1 MFFLQKKEVLVT
13 FSLNDFNCVKDT
25 LAANHIPYDWKTVP
39 DCGRRGRRT
48 LGTAFMDES
57 VLRQYYLY
65 VAKKDYERAQYL
77 VQTVFTG
84 GKQQ

>member
-1 MFFLQKKEVLVT
+1 MFFWQKKEVLVT
-13 FSLNDFNCVKDT
+13 FSMNDFNRVKDI
-25 LAANHIPYDWKTVP
+25 LAANQIPYDWKTVP

-65 VAKKDYERAQYL
+65 VEKKEYERAEYL
-77 VQTVFTG
+77 VKTVLTG
-84 GKQQ
+84 GKR